1 MLIVGLTAVL
11 AAGPVGAQSG
21 EPVAPDPTEAAAI
34 TVVTTAAPTTS
45 TTKPLPPCPKTA
57 ALAVSFEGRVVAI
70 TDEVVE
76 VTVERVQTGA
86 LTSGTAKVT
95 YPLDVR
101 FLHRDER
108 YFVAASIDTE
118 SKLMYSKVRPLVGTP
133 VHCVGADPI
142 YTTHAD
148 GRRVDTGVLNG
159 MKGQWKRIPMF
170 FIAPWFAAL
179 GILTALSIIRR
190 SVWWA
195 GRRSWRLLMHRAD

>member
-1 MLIVGLTAVL
+1 MLIVGLTAIL
-11 AAGPVGAQSG
+11 AAGSAGAQSD
-21 EPVAPDPTEAAAI
+21 EPVAPDTSEVTA
-34 TVVTTAAPTTS
+34 VTTTVLSTS
-45 TTKPLPPCPKTA
+45 TTKPPAPCPKTA
-57 ALAVSFEGRVVAI
+57 PLAVSFEGRVVAI

-76 VTVERVQTGA
+76 LTVERVQAGV
-86 LTSGTAKVT
+86 LTSGTVKVN

-133 VHCVGADPI
+133 LHCVGVDPI

-148 GRRVDTGVLNG
+148 GRPVDTGVLNG

-170 FIAPWFAAL
+170 FIGPWFAAL
-179 GILTALSIIRR
+179 GILTALSIVRR

-195 GRRSWRLLMHRAD
+195 GRRSWRRLMHRAD